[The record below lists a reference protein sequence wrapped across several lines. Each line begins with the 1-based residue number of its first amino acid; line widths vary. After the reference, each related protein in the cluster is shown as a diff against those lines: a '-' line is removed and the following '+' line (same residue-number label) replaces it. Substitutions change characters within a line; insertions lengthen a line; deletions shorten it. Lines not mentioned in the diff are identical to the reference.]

1 MAIKSFEIDWN
12 GSAETIEYEDDL
24 TYGELDAILQNC
36 IDLSD
41 MQKPKVDIP
50 KYRFQI
56 LLKVIK
62 KAPFTVNDAVA
73 IRNLKSK
80 QANII
85 MKEVMK
91 DFPLA
96 NFLGDWVESF
106 TGSPNPTEQDSQFTT
121 SSL

>member
-12 GSAETIEYEDDL
+12 GAQESIEYEDDL

-41 MQKPKVDIP
+41 LNKPKVDIP

-62 KAPFTVNDAVA
+62 KAPFAVGDSVA
-73 IRNLKSK
+73 LRNLKSK
-80 QANII
+80 QANEI
-85 MKEVMK
+85 MKGVMA

-96 NFLGDWVESF
+96 KYLGDWVETF
-106 TGSPNPTEQDSQFTT
+106 TGSANQIGTSSHSTT
-121 SSL
+121 SAQ

>member
-91 DFPLA
+91 DFPSA